1 MSLNSLYMS
10 VVIIGLNEEKLVG
23 RCLDA
28 FVSQKYQGKY
38 EIIFV
43 DSASK
48 DATLSIVKTYCDRL
62 PLRVISQKTRG
73 IGDAREI
80 GFQLAHGEIVVSTDA
95 DSFVPVHW
103 LSAIDNFFHTHPHAV
118 GCVGPYVF
126 DSYRKVKNS
135 IWYGICV
142 IGDYF
147 IKIVT
152 GTFYFRG
159 LNFAIRRSV
168 WKQCGGFDRSIS
180 ALEDVDLAAR
190 ASKYGRIGYL
200 SNVFVTTTNRRFRDK
215 KLSRFLYRL
224 NAFIYR
230 VVFRDN
236 SKYTEWEQV
245 R

>member
-1 MSLNSLYMS
+1 MIVNHPHIS
-10 VVIIGLNEEKLVG
+10 VVVIGLNEEKLVG

-28 FVSQKYQGKY
+28 LVKQNYQGVY
-38 EIIFV
+38 EVIFV

-48 DATLSIVKTYCDRL
+48 DTTLSIVKTYSDRL
-62 PLRVISQKTRG
+62 PLRIISKSIRG
-73 IGDAREI
+73 TGDARET
-80 GFQLAHGEIVVSTDA
+80 GFKLATGDIIASTDA

-103 LSAIDNFFHTHPHAV
+103 LSTIDKFFHTHPRAV
-118 GCVGPYVF
+118 GCVGPYIF
-126 DSYRKVKNS
+126 DTNKKVKNS

-142 IGDYF
+142 VGDFF
-147 IKIVT
+147 IKVVT

-180 ALEDVDLAAR
+180 ALEDVDLSVR
-190 ASKYGRIGYL
+190 ANKYGSIRYMR
-200 SNVFVTTTNRRFRDK
+200 NVFVTTTDRRFREK
-215 KLSRFLYRL
+215 KLSRFVYRT